1 MEYYSNYSIY
11 RIFIIS
17 RFIFSGLP
25 IGQHLYLSAKINN
38 ELVSRAYTP
47 VSSDDDVG
55 YVDLVI
61 KVRFSITFILV

>member
-1 MEYYSNYSIY
+1 MNQ
-11 RIFIIS
+11 FILT
-17 RFIFSGLP
+17 GLP

-47 VSSDDDVG
+47 VSSDDDLG

-61 KVRFSITFILV
+61 KVSTQINFILM